1 MEGVPY
7 GACEP
12 AEPPAVDPPPRR
24 LLRRSWLW
32 RASLLCTLAVSSSAL
47 GRRALAQRSAAMALS
62 PAALLRDGAPTG
74 GLSLRV
80 SNDAY
85 GEWRGAEYYPWRFV
99 AEPYRT
105 TIFRVENASAAHSYA
120 WSVRHV
126 HGTGRC
132 PRLAD
137 EETPVTSL
145 AQAHAEMRAVFTRAA
160 GTYHV
165 TVVESTPSGAE
176 SRRAAEPIEC
186 KYVRR
191 ELRQLTQ
198 HDLDAYLSATA
209 AIHRLT
215 MDEGR
220 RQYGTKFRNFEYFTA
235 KHLDR
240 RSLLECTPYHK
251 GDVFLT
257 AHAAF
262 NMEFEQALQSI
273 DPAIASPFWVRFARA
288 RRTACMP

>member
-99 AEPYRT
+99 AEPYRVT
-105 TIFRVENASAAHSYA
+105 AIEIENATIS
-120 WSVRHV
+120 RI
-126 HGTGRC
+126 
-132 PRLAD
+132 
-137 EETPVTSL
+137 EK
-145 AQAHAEMRAVFTRAA
+145 QTR
-160 GTYHV
+160 V
-165 TVVESTPSGAE
+165 
-176 SRRAAEPIEC
+176 
-186 KYVRR
+186 
-191 ELRQLTQ
+191 
-198 HDLDAYLSATA
+198 
-209 AIHRLT
+209 
-215 MDEGR
+215 
-220 RQYGTKFRNFEYFTA
+220 
-235 KHLDR
+235 
-240 RSLLECTPYHK
+240 
-251 GDVFLT
+251 
-257 AHAAF
+257 
-262 NMEFEQALQSI
+262 
-273 DPAIASPFWVRFARA
+273 
-288 RRTACMP
+288 

>member
-1 MEGVPY
+1 MTN
-7 GACEP
+7 
-12 AEPPAVDPPPRR
+12 DQW
-24 LLRRSWLW
+24 WL
-32 RASLLCTLAVSSSAL
+32 STSSA
-47 GRRALAQRSAAMALS
+47 RVA
-62 PAALLRDGAPTG
+62 AAL
-74 GLSLRV
+74 
-80 SNDAY
+80 
-85 GEWRGAEYYPWRFV
+85 
-99 AEPYRT
+99 
-105 TIFRVENASAAHSYA
+105 
-120 WSVRHV
+120 
-126 HGTGRC
+126 
-132 PRLAD
+132 
-137 EETPVTSL
+137 
-145 AQAHAEMRAVFTRAA
+145 
-160 GTYHV
+160 
-165 TVVESTPSGAE
+165 
-176 SRRAAEPIEC
+176 EPIEC

-262 NMEFEQALQSI
+262 NMEFEQALQAI

>member
-1 MEGVPY
+1 
-7 GACEP
+7 
-12 AEPPAVDPPPRR
+12 
-24 LLRRSWLW
+24 
-32 RASLLCTLAVSSSAL
+32 
-47 GRRALAQRSAAMALS
+47 MALS

-262 NMEFEQALQSI
+262 NMEFEQALQAI